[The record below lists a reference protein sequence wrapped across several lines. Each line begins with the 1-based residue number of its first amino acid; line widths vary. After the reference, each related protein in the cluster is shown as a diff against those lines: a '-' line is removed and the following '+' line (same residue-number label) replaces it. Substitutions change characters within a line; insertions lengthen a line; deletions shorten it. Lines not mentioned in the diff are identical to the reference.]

1 MGKTIFE
8 RKLQIY
14 NDEDDKM
21 EADMQVIRL
30 LMKGNAQLTEK
41 LAVQLYYRI
50 LRENI
55 QFETSV
61 GLDFLDRIMDT
72 LSERQIKRV
81 RSKINEE
88 RRKIANREKISRTNK
103 GMVIFTF
110 SAVFAICVI
119 YLNWNIFLDM
129 KTNYDAYQLQERMVE
144 AERAARIEDLWKEK
158 QAQEAILKQIQEE
171 QIALSQAA
179 VYENVQKPQPELLS
193 KFKELYTENSDFRG
207 WLKIDGMKIDYPV
220 MTRPGDND
228 YYLDKNFEGKKD
240 KNGLLIL
247 DYRCDLLSGAQNFI
261 IYGHNMSS
269 GVMFGTLKNYKSK
282 AFCDEH
288 PIIQFDSLYEE
299 AEYKVVAAMLSEV
312 AYADEDLFRYY
323 DAIDMSTEESFN
335 AFYEN
340 ISEKALYMTGETLAF
355 GDSCLILSTC
365 DRYKEDG
372 RFVVIAKKI
381 QK

>member
-1 MGKTIFE
+1 MGKTTFE
-8 RKLQIY
+8 KKLQLY
-14 NDEDDKM
+14 KDEDDKM
-21 EADMQVIRL
+21 EADMQMIRF

-50 LRENI
+50 LKENI

-72 LSERQIKRV
+72 MSERQIKRI
-81 RSKINEE
+81 RSKIGEE
-88 RRKIANREKISRTNK
+88 RRRIANRERFSRTNK
-103 GMVIFTF
+103 GMVVFIF
-110 SAVFAICVI
+110 SAVFVVCVI
-119 YLNWNIFLDM
+119 YLNWNILLDM
-129 KTNYDAYQLQERMVE
+129 KTNYDAYQLQVRMAE
-144 AERAARIEDLWKEK
+144 AERASRIEDLWKEK
-158 QAQEAILKQIQEE
+158 QAQEAVLKRIQEE
-171 QIALSQAA
+171 QIALAQAA
-179 VYENVQKPQPELLS
+179 AYEQEHKPQLLS
-193 KFKELYTENSDFRG
+193 KFKELYAENPDIRG

-220 MTRPGDND
+220 MTRSGNND

-247 DYRCDLLSGAQNFI
+247 DYRCDLMSGAQNFI

-282 AFCDEH
+282 AFCEEH

-299 AEYKVVAAMLSEV
+299 AEYQVVAAMLSEV
-312 AYADEDLFRYY
+312 AYADEDVFRYY

-340 ISEKALYMTGETLAF
+340 ISEKALYTTGETLSF

>member
-1 MGKTIFE
+1 MGKTTFE
-8 RKLQIY
+8 KKLQLY
-14 NDEDDKM
+14 KDEDDKM
-21 EADMQVIRL
+21 EADMQMIRF

-50 LRENI
+50 LKENI

-72 LSERQIKRV
+72 MSERQIKRI
-81 RSKINEE
+81 RSKIGEE
-88 RRKIANREKISRTNK
+88 RRRIANRERFSRTNK
-103 GMVIFTF
+103 GMVVFIF
-110 SAVFAICVI
+110 SAVFVVCVI
-119 YLNWNIFLDM
+119 YLNWNILLDM
-129 KTNYDAYQLQERMVE
+129 KTNYDAYQLQVRMAE
-144 AERAARIEDLWKEK
+144 AERASRIEDLWKEK
-158 QAQEAILKQIQEE
+158 QAQEAVLKRIQEE
-171 QIALSQAA
+171 QIALAQAA
-179 VYENVQKPQPELLS
+179 AYEQEHKPQLLS
-193 KFKELYTENSDFRG
+193 KFKELYAENPDIRG

-220 MTRPGDND
+220 MTRSGDND
-228 YYLDKNFEGKKD
+228 YYLDKNFDGKKD

-247 DYRCDLLSGAQNFI
+247 DYRCDLMSGAQNFI

-282 AFCDEH
+282 AFCEEH

-299 AEYKVVAAMLSEV
+299 AEYQVVAAMLSEV
-312 AYADEDLFRYY
+312 AYADEDVFRYY

-340 ISEKALYMTGETLAF
+340 ISEKALYTTGETLSF

>member
-1 MGKTIFE
+1 MGKTTFE
-8 RKLQIY
+8 KKLQIY

-21 EADMQVIRL
+21 ETDMQMIRL

-50 LRENI
+50 LKENI

-72 LSERQIKRV
+72 MSERQIKRI
-81 RSKINEE
+81 RSRIGEE
-88 RRKIANREKISRTNK
+88 RRKIANRERFSRTNK
-103 GMVIFTF
+103 GMIVFIF
-110 SAVFAICVI
+110 SAVFVVCMI
-119 YLNWNIFLDM
+119 YLNWNILLDM

-158 QAQEAILKQIQEE
+158 QAQEAVLKRIQEE
-171 QIALSQAA
+171 QIALAQEAANEQAH
-179 VYENVQKPQPELLS
+179 KPQLLS
-193 KFKELYTENSDFRG
+193 KFKELYAENPDIRG

-220 MTRPGDND
+220 MTRSGNND
-228 YYLDKNFEGKKD
+228 YYLDKNFAGKKD

-247 DYRCDLLSGAQNFI
+247 DYRCDLMSGAQNFI

-282 AFCDEH
+282 AFCEEH

-312 AYADEDLFRYY
+312 AYADEDVFRYY

-340 ISEKALYMTGETLAF
+340 ISEKALYTTGETLSF

>member
-1 MGKTIFE
+1 MGKTTFE
-8 RKLQIY
+8 KKLQIY

-21 EADMQVIRL
+21 ETDMQMIRL

-50 LRENI
+50 LKENI

-72 LSERQIKRV
+72 MSERQIKRI
-81 RSKINEE
+81 RSKIGEE
-88 RRKIANREKISRTNK
+88 RRKIANRERFSRTNK
-103 GMVIFTF
+103 GMVVFIF
-110 SAVFAICVI
+110 SAVFVVCVI
-119 YLNWNIFLDM
+119 YLNWNILLDM

-158 QAQEAILKQIQEE
+158 QAQEAVLKRIQEE
-171 QIALSQAA
+171 QIALAQAA
-179 VYENVQKPQPELLS
+179 AYEQEHKPQLLS
-193 KFKELYTENSDFRG
+193 KFKELYAENPDIRG

-220 MTRPGDND
+220 MTRSGNND
-228 YYLDKNFEGKKD
+228 YYLDKNFDGKKD

-247 DYRCDLLSGAQNFI
+247 DYRCDLMSGAQNFI

-282 AFCDEH
+282 DFCEEH

-312 AYADEDLFRYY
+312 AYADEDVFRYY

-340 ISEKALYMTGETLAF
+340 ISEKALYTTGETLSF

>member
-1 MGKTIFE
+1 MGKTTFE
-8 RKLQIY
+8 KKLQLY
-14 NDEDDKM
+14 KDEDDKM
-21 EADMQVIRL
+21 EADMQMIRF

-50 LRENI
+50 LKENI

-72 LSERQIKRV
+72 MSERQIKRI
-81 RSKINEE
+81 RSKIGEE
-88 RRKIANREKISRTNK
+88 RRKIANRERFSRTNK
-103 GMVIFTF
+103 GMIVFIF
-110 SAVFAICVI
+110 SAVFVVCVI
-119 YLNWNIFLDM
+119 YLNWNILLDM
-129 KTNYDAYQLQERMVE
+129 KTNYDAYQLQVRMAE
-144 AERAARIEDLWKEK
+144 AERASRIEDLWKEK
-158 QAQEAILKQIQEE
+158 QAQEAVLKRIQEE
-171 QIALSQAA
+171 QIALAQAA
-179 VYENVQKPQPELLS
+179 AYEQEHKPQLLS
-193 KFKELYTENSDFRG
+193 KFKELYAENPDIRG

-220 MTRPGDND
+220 MTRSGDND
-228 YYLDKNFEGKKD
+228 YYLDKNFDGKKD

-247 DYRCDLLSGAQNFI
+247 DYRCDLMSGAQNFI

-282 AFCDEH
+282 AFCEEH

-299 AEYKVVAAMLSEV
+299 AEYQVVAAMLSEV
-312 AYADEDLFRYY
+312 AYADEDVFRYY

-335 AFYEN
+335 AFCDN
-340 ISEKALYMTGETLAF
+340 ISEKALYTTGETLSF

>member
-1 MGKTIFE
+1 MGKTTFE
-8 RKLQIY
+8 KKLQIY

-21 EADMQVIRL
+21 ETDMQMIRF

-50 LRENI
+50 LKENI

-72 LSERQIKRV
+72 MSERQIKRI
-81 RSKINEE
+81 RSKIGEE
-88 RRKIANREKISRTNK
+88 RRRIANRERFSRTNK
-103 GMVIFTF
+103 GMVVFIF
-110 SAVFAICVI
+110 SAVFVVCVI
-119 YLNWNIFLDM
+119 YLNWNILLDM
-129 KTNYDAYQLQERMVE
+129 KTNYDAYQLQVRMAE
-144 AERAARIEDLWKEK
+144 AERASRIEDLWKEK
-158 QAQEAILKQIQEE
+158 QAQEAVLKRIQEE
-171 QIALSQAA
+171 QIALAQAA
-179 VYENVQKPQPELLS
+179 AYEQEHKPQLLS
-193 KFKELYTENSDFRG
+193 KFKELYAENPDIRG

-220 MTRPGDND
+220 MTRSGDND
-228 YYLDKNFEGKKD
+228 YYLDKNFDGKKD

-247 DYRCDLLSGAQNFI
+247 DYRCDLMSGAQNFI

-282 AFCDEH
+282 AFCEEH

-312 AYADEDLFRYY
+312 AYADEDVFRYY

-340 ISEKALYMTGETLAF
+340 ISEKALYTTGETLSF

>member
-1 MGKTIFE
+1 MGKTTFE
-8 RKLQIY
+8 KKLQLY
-14 NDEDDKM
+14 KDEDDKM
-21 EADMQVIRL
+21 ETDMQMIRF

-50 LRENI
+50 LKENI

-72 LSERQIKRV
+72 MSERQIKRI
-81 RSKINEE
+81 RSKIGEE
-88 RRKIANREKISRTNK
+88 RRRIANRERFSRTNK
-103 GMVIFTF
+103 GMVVFIF
-110 SAVFAICVI
+110 SAVFVVCVI
-119 YLNWNIFLDM
+119 YLNWNILLDM
-129 KTNYDAYQLQERMVE
+129 KTNYDAYQLQVRMAE
-144 AERAARIEDLWKEK
+144 AERASRIEDFWKEK
-158 QAQEAILKQIQEE
+158 QAQEAVLKRIQEE
-171 QIALSQAA
+171 QIALAQAA
-179 VYENVQKPQPELLS
+179 AYKQEHKPQLLS
-193 KFKELYTENSDFRG
+193 KFKELYAENPDIRG

-220 MTRPGDND
+220 MTRSGDND
-228 YYLDKNFEGKKD
+228 YYLDKNFDGKKD

-247 DYRCDLLSGAQNFI
+247 DYRCDLMSGAQNFI

-282 AFCDEH
+282 DFCEKH

-299 AEYKVVAAMLSEV
+299 AEYQVVAAMLSEV
-312 AYADEDLFRYY
+312 AYADEDVFRYY

-335 AFYEN
+335 AFCDN
-340 ISEKALYMTGETLAF
+340 ISEKALYTTGETLSF

>member
-1 MGKTIFE
+1 MGKTTFE
-8 RKLQIY
+8 KKLQLY
-14 NDEDDKM
+14 KDEDDKM
-21 EADMQVIRL
+21 EADMQMIRF

-50 LRENI
+50 LKENI

-72 LSERQIKRV
+72 MSERQIKRI
-81 RSKINEE
+81 RSKIGEE
-88 RRKIANREKISRTNK
+88 RRRIANRERFSRTNK
-103 GMVIFTF
+103 GMVVFIF
-110 SAVFAICVI
+110 SAVFVVCVI
-119 YLNWNIFLDM
+119 YLNWNILLDM
-129 KTNYDAYQLQERMVE
+129 KTNYDAYQLQVRMAE
-144 AERAARIEDLWKEK
+144 AERASRIEDLWKEK
-158 QAQEAILKQIQEE
+158 QAQEAVLKRIQEE
-171 QIALSQAA
+171 QIALAQAA
-179 VYENVQKPQPELLS
+179 AYEQEHKPQLLS
-193 KFKELYTENSDFRG
+193 KFKELYAENPDIRG

-220 MTRPGDND
+220 MTRSGDND
-228 YYLDKNFEGKKD
+228 YYLDKNFDGKKD

-247 DYRCDLLSGAQNFI
+247 DYRCDLMSGAQNFI

-282 AFCDEH
+282 DFCEKH

-299 AEYKVVAAMLSEV
+299 AEYQVVAAMLSEV
-312 AYADEDLFRYY
+312 AYADEDVFRYY

-340 ISEKALYMTGETLAF
+340 ISEKALYTTGETLSF

>member
-1 MGKTIFE
+1 MGKTTFE
-8 RKLQIY
+8 KKLQLY
-14 NDEDDKM
+14 KDEDDKM
-21 EADMQVIRL
+21 EADMQMIRF

-50 LRENI
+50 LKENI

-72 LSERQIKRV
+72 MSERQIKRI
-81 RSKINEE
+81 RSKIGEE
-88 RRKIANREKISRTNK
+88 RRRIANRERFSRTNK
-103 GMVIFTF
+103 GMVVFIF
-110 SAVFAICVI
+110 SAVFVVCVI
-119 YLNWNIFLDM
+119 YLNWNILLDM
-129 KTNYDAYQLQERMVE
+129 KTNYDAYQLQVRMAE
-144 AERAARIEDLWKEK
+144 AERASRIEDLWKEK
-158 QAQEAILKQIQEE
+158 QAQEAVLKRIQEE
-171 QIALSQAA
+171 QIALAQAA
-179 VYENVQKPQPELLS
+179 AYEQEHKPQLLS
-193 KFKELYTENSDFRG
+193 KFKELYAENPDIRG

-220 MTRPGDND
+220 MTRSGNND
-228 YYLDKNFEGKKD
+228 YYLDKNFDGKKD

-247 DYRCDLLSGAQNFI
+247 DYRCDLMSGAQNFI

-282 AFCDEH
+282 DFCEEH

-312 AYADEDLFRYY
+312 AYADEDVFRYY

-340 ISEKALYMTGETLAF
+340 ISEKALYTTGETLSF